1 MAANFNALPF
11 WEALTPEER
20 EALQALLEKDS
31 RLARALMHWEAL
43 QAYLRTQLEMAV
55 PDRRLLVLYAL
66 ARSGRARLLTPAEQ
80 AELEQVRPALERAL
94 QALPALEM
102 VIADITSACA
112 DFEEAWAVH
121 FATRRHRHRATERRS
136 RPLRRRPVYRW
147 VVRLTLGGVVL
158 ALAGIL
164 WWQQVGQRVE
174 WRVAAGA
181 SAVRTLA
188 DGSIVRLV
196 GPAVLRYA
204 ERFDR
209 RLELEGQAYLE
220 VQAGTSPFV
229 VETPEAIVTVL
240 GTRFG
245 VRSTG
250 GQTEVV
256 LVEGRVALNGRGR
269 TETPVVLAPGQRSRV
284 KAGKAP
290 EPPVSVRMPEALAW
304 TGLHIFN
311 GMPLGEIARY
321 LSSFYHVPI
330 RVDASLAVEPIVGT
344 FAQDQPL
351 PEILQA
357 LAATLDARVA
367 RSSEGYHLLP
377 RR

>member
-1 MAANFNALPF
+1 MAANFNASPF

-20 EALQALLEKDS
+20 KALQALLEQDP
-31 RLARALMHWEAL
+31 RLERALIHWEAL
-43 QAYLRTQLEMAV
+43 QAYLRTQLEIAV

-66 ARSGRARLLTPAEQ
+66 ARSGRAMLLTPTERT
-80 AELEQVRPALERAL
+80 ELEQARPALERAL
-94 QALPALEM
+94 QALPALET

-112 DFEEAWAVH
+112 DFEEAWAAH
-121 FATRRHRHRATERRS
+121 FTAKRHGLRAAERRS

-147 VVRLTLGGVVL
+147 MVRLALGGVVL

-174 WRVAAGA
+174 WRVAAGT
-181 SAVRTLA
+181 SVVRTLA

-220 VQAGTSPFV
+220 VQADTRPFI
-229 VETPEAIVTVL
+229 VETAEAIVTVL
-240 GTRFG
+240 GTRLG
-245 VRSTG
+245 VRSID

-269 TETPVVLAPGQRSRV
+269 AERPVVLAPGQRSRV
-284 KAGKAP
+284 IAGKTP
-290 EPPVSVRMPEALAW
+290 EPPVPVRMPEALAW

-311 GMPLGEIARY
+311 GMPLGEIVRY
-321 LSSFYHVPI
+321 LSSFYNVPI
-330 RVDASLAVEPIVGT
+330 RVDTSLAVEPIVGT

-357 LAATLDARVA
+357 LAATLDAQLA
-367 RSSEGYHLLP
+367 QSAEGYHLLP